1 MLGRV
6 GIRTGSGRYQ
16 LGNGAVDTRQ
26 VVANDPLVGIGVL
39 GPMVVGDDASLSPR
53 DRVVLAALVVRHGA
67 VVSAE
72 TIADALWSDG
82 TPPASWNK
90 VVQGCVMRLRRVLG
104 ASAIETHPTGYRL
117 CVPHDEVDAG
127 RFERLV
133 ARARDL
139 LSLGEPDRA
148 SFALDEAL
156 RLWRGRAFSDLEDW
170 EAGQIE
176 AARLDALR
184 LDAEELQLEA
194 AVRAGRSREILADA
208 QARVAQAPLREHRW
222 MLLALAQH
230 QVGRQGEALRT
241 LHQARQ
247 LLARELGLDPGADL
261 VALES
266 AILRQDPALTTAR
279 LPDASASC
287 PYRGLTAYDVND
299 ADAFHGREP
308 EIGECL
314 ERLRRDGVLVVVGPS
329 GSGKSSLVRAGVAA
343 ALLRDRRRV
352 AVITPGAS
360 PIRTLAST
368 IGSGDAVALVV
379 DQCEEAVTL
388 CPDPDERAR
397 FFNALAAHAATAPLV
412 VGLRADRLGELAAFP
427 GFASLVERG
436 LYLLTA
442 MDAARLRLAIE
453 LPARQAGL
461 LIEPGLVDLLV
472 HEVEGEPGSLPLLS
486 HALAQTWERRE
497 GQTLTVA
504 GYHASGG
511 IRGAVAQT
519 AERVYDRVPSAQR
532 PMLRDLM
539 LRLVSSSP
547 DGEPLRWRLPR
558 RIAAPD
564 ADRVKLV
571 EALTEARLVTSDAE
585 SVELAHESL
594 ARAWPRLREWLD
606 DDVEGQR
613 IWRHLASAAETWDE
627 MGRPDSE
634 LYRGV
639 RLARVLDWYDD
650 TSHTLNPTEREF
662 LDAAERLADVERT
675 AAADEARRT
684 TRTSR
689 RLRALAASV
698 TVLALVATAVGLLA
712 AREARRADDEARAAR
727 THELAASAIGA
738 LREDPSLAKL
748 LAVTAARHGPPSVA
762 VDAALHEAYAADLSV
777 ARWGFSG
784 EVGVLSTALDPSGE
798 RLAAAGM
805 FQGDGVGWTV
815 QVVDPYT
822 DELVWSVDVG
832 ESGAASAF
840 VADPRFADDGSRVVA
855 GVYWDPDSWRRV
867 PVPFDGVDEPRPELL
882 GAHVWDAATG
892 EVIERFDLGRCGGVV
907 NSVSS
912 THVLARTL
920 HGSPGI
926 LDRCAWR
933 EGTVGVELV
942 DRRTGERQVLTTST
956 GPGWSWGERGAAMSA
971 DGRVVAYDDA
981 ATGQVVV
988 IDVTS
993 GSTVARLTAEGLL
1006 DVNADGS
1013 LALVGRDPVEVMDVA
1028 TGSRVATLD
1037 GHRGRVFDARFGPA
1051 GRTVYSV
1058 GDDGTLREWDA
1069 ATGRELFAHAD
1080 AGTGPIAVGADGLI
1094 AVSTHDQQYVTVID
1108 RDRRGE
1114 LGSIATCVGAP
1125 VADTLDLAGG
1135 VVVLHHRC
1143 DGDETSIVVADLG
1156 SGAASTTD
1164 VDRAAGGIALSPDG
1178 SRIVDQALAG
1188 DEVGALS
1195 VRSTDGRDQLVQF
1208 DPLPRERWP
1217 FALRVR
1223 WSYDGRLVAAALQ
1236 DWIGVWDAASGE
1248 LLHVARTGAD
1258 DVVFDVLFTLDSAAL
1273 LATTSDRRITRRT
1286 FADWDRPTTTEV
1298 FVEGSYRMGLVGFA
1312 GDGSLLV
1319 VGAFQANAASTLAWY
1334 DPVTLDQRRL
1344 RQHLHEGTV
1353 TSAALNDDATLLATA
1368 ATDGSV
1374 RVWDTATAALVHDV
1388 PGDGRPVLGVEFDGP
1403 HRLLLAPDG
1412 GGLEL
1417 VTTDSAQLLEL
1428 VTSSLTRGF
1437 TELDCQRFE
1446 FGDDCPTIG
1455 ELLPEPPG
1463 ADALAGTFEVTRTAG
1478 GIVDALTQ
1486 AVIDRYGSA
1495 PTPGSFDDLAAEIA
1509 GTYTIVLDGGRFDVR
1524 RSGTE
1529 EPVCVGS
1536 VVVRDDH
1543 VWLRSERGECYPVK
1557 FLDAD
1562 VDVSDHELRFDPV
1575 RIRTE
1580 FPWWVALASG
1590 PLRRVD

>member
-1 MLGRV
+1 M
-6 GIRTGSGRYQ
+6 
-16 LGNGAVDTRQ
+16 
-26 VVANDPLVGIGVL
+26 VANDPLVGIGVL

-53 DRVVLAALVVRHGA
+53 DRVVLAALVVRRGA

-72 TIADALWSDG
+72 AIADALWSNG
-82 TPPASWNK
+82 APPASWNK
-90 VVQGCVMRLRRVLG
+90 VVQGCVMRLRKVLG
-104 ASAIETHPTGYRL
+104 SSAIETHATGYRL
-117 CVPHDEVDAG
+117 CVPHDEVDAA

-133 ARARDL
+133 ARAREL

-156 RLWRGRAFSDLEDW
+156 GLWRGRAFSDVEDW
-170 EAGQIE
+170 DAGQIE
-176 AARLDALR
+176 AARLDTLR

-194 AVRAGRSREILADA
+194 AVRAGRSREVLADA

-247 LLARELGLDPGADL
+247 LLARELGLEPGADL
-261 VALES
+261 VALEA

-308 EIGECL
+308 EIGDCL

-360 PIRTLAST
+360 PMRALAST
-368 IGSGDAVALVV
+368 IGSGDVTALIV

-388 CPDPDERAR
+388 CTDPDERAR
-397 FFNALAAHAATAPLV
+397 FFGALAAHAATAPLV
-412 VGLRADRLGELAAFP
+412 VGLRADSLGELAAFP

-461 LIEPGLVDLLV
+461 LIEPGLVDVLV

-519 AERVYDRVPSAQR
+519 AERIYDRVPFAQR

-547 DGEPLRWRLPR
+547 DGEPVRWRLPR

-564 ADRVKLV
+564 ADRVRLV

-613 IWRHLASAAETWDE
+613 IWRHLAFAAETWHE

-639 RLARVLDWYDD
+639 RLARVLDWRAD
-650 TSHTLNPTEREF
+650 TSHTLNPTECDF
-662 LDAAERLADVERT
+662 LDAAERLADVERS

-684 TRTSR
+684 VRTNR
-689 RLRALAASV
+689 RLRALAGGV
-698 TVLALVATAVGLLA
+698 TALALVAIAVGIVA
-712 AREARRADDEARAAR
+712 ARHARRADDEARAAR

-748 LAVTAARHGPPSVA
+748 LAVTAARHEPPSVA
-762 VDAALHEAYAADLSV
+762 VDAALHETYAADLSV

-784 EVGVLSTALDPSGE
+784 EVGVLSTALDPTGG
-798 RLAAAGM
+798 RLAAAGI
-805 FQGDGVGWTV
+805 FQGDGAGWTL

-822 DELVWSVDVG
+822 DELAWSVDVG

-840 VADPRFADDGSRVVA
+840 VADPRFADDGTRVVA

-882 GAHVWDAATG
+882 GVHVWDAATG
-892 EVIERFDLGRCGGVV
+892 DVVERYDLGRCGGVV
-907 NSVSS
+907 NAVSA

-920 HGSPGI
+920 HGSPDV

-933 EGTVGVELV
+933 EGTVGAELV
-942 DRRTGERQVLTTST
+942 DRRTGDRQVLTAST
-956 GPGWSWGERGAAMSA
+956 GKGWSWGERGAVLSA
-971 DGRVVAYDDA
+971 DGRVAAYDNGE
-981 ATGQVVV
+981 TGEVVV
-988 IDVTS
+988 VDVTS
-993 GSTVARLTAEGLL
+993 GSTVVRLAAGNVL

-1013 LALVGRDPVEVMDVA
+1013 LALVGRDPVAVIDVGS
-1028 TGSRVATLD
+1028 GSRVVTLE
-1037 GHRGRVFDARFGPA
+1037 GHRGGVLDARFGPA

-1069 ATGRELFAHAD
+1069 TTGRELFAHAN
-1080 AGTGPIAVGADGLI
+1080 AGTGPIAVGADGLV
-1094 AVSTHDQQYVTVID
+1094 AVSTHDQQYVTLID

-1114 LGSIATCVGAP
+1114 LGSIETCIGTP
-1125 VADTLDLAGG
+1125 VADTLDVVGDL
-1135 VVVLHHRC
+1135 VVLHHRC
-1143 DGDETSIVVADLG
+1143 DGEETWILIADLDSGATWTAVAD
-1156 SGAASTTD
+1156 
-1164 VDRAAGGIALSPDG
+1164 RAGGGIALAPDG
-1178 SRIVDQALAG
+1178 TRIVDQALAG
-1188 DEVGALS
+1188 DDVGALS
-1195 VRSTDGRDQLVQF
+1195 VRSPDGRDELVRF
-1208 DPLPRERWP
+1208 DPLPSDGWP
-1217 FALRVR
+1217 FAFRVR
-1223 WSYDGRLVAAALQ
+1223 WSHDGRLVAAALEN
-1236 DWIGVWDAASGE
+1236 WIGVWDAATGE
-1248 LLHVARTGAD
+1248 LLHATRTDDD
-1258 DVVFDVLFTLDSAAL
+1258 DVVFDVLFTPDSAAL

-1286 FADWDRPTTTEV
+1286 FADWDTPTTTEV

-1312 GDGSLLV
+1312 SDGSLLA
-1319 VGAFQANAASTLAWY
+1319 VGAFQANAASTLAWL
-1334 DPVTLDQRRL
+1334 DPVTLDQRRI
-1344 RQHLHEGTV
+1344 RPHLHEGTV
-1353 TSAALNDDATLLATA
+1353 TSVALNDDATLLATA

-1374 RVWDTATAALVHDV
+1374 RVWDTSTAALVHDV
-1388 PGDGRPVLGVEFDGP
+1388 PGDGRPVLGVEFAGP

-1417 VTTDSAQLLEL
+1417 VTTHSAQLLEL
-1428 VTSSLTRGF
+1428 VASSLTRGF

-1446 FGDDCPTIG
+1446 FGADCPTIAD
-1455 ELLPEPPG
+1455 LLPERSG
-1463 ADALAGTFEVTRTAG
+1463 ADALTGKFEVTHTTDDV
-1478 GIVDALTQ
+1478 VDALTH
-1486 AVIDRYGSA
+1486 VVTDRYGSA
-1495 PTPGSFDDLAAEIA
+1495 PMSGSFDDLAAEIA
-1509 GTYTIVLDGGRFDVR
+1509 GTYTLALDGGRFEVR
-1524 RSGTE
+1524 RSGNE
-1529 EPVCVGS
+1529 QPVCVGS

-1543 VWLRSERGECYPVK
+1543 GWLRSERGECYPTK
-1557 FLDAD
+1557 FLDAGFE
-1562 VDVSDHELRFDPV
+1562 VSNDELRFDPV

-1580 FPWWVALASG
+1580 FPWWVVLASE

>member
-1 MLGRV
+1 MVGRA
-6 GIRTGSGRYQ
+6 GIRTGSRRYQ
-16 LGNGAVDTRQ
+16 PGNGPIDTRR

-39 GPMVVGDDASLSPR
+39 GPMVVEHDASLSPR
-53 DRVVLAALVVRHGA
+53 DRVVLSALVVRHGA

-72 TIADALWSDG
+72 TIADALWSG
-82 TPPASWNK
+82 SAPPASWNK
-90 VVQGCVMRLRRVLG
+90 VVQGCVMRLRKVLG
-104 ASAIETHPTGYRL
+104 SSAIETHPTGYRL
-117 CVPHDEVDAG
+117 CVAHDEVDAG

-133 ARARDL
+133 ARAREL

-156 RLWRGRAFSDLEDW
+156 GLWRGRAFSDVEDW

-194 AVRAGRSREILADA
+194 AVRAGRSREVLADA

-241 LHQARQ
+241 LNQARQ
-247 LLARELGLDPGADL
+247 LLARELGLDPSADL
-261 VALES
+261 VALEA

-279 LPDASASC
+279 LPDATASC

-360 PIRTLAST
+360 PMRALASA
-368 IGSGDAVALVV
+368 IGSGHAMALVV

-388 CPDPDERAR
+388 CTDPDERAR
-397 FFNALAAHAATAPLV
+397 FFDALAAHAATAPLV
-412 VGLRADRLGELAAFP
+412 VGLRADSLGELTAFP

-519 AERVYDRVPSAQR
+519 AEKIYGRVPSAQR

-547 DGEPLRWRLPR
+547 DGEPVRWRLPR

-564 ADRVKLV
+564 ADRVRLV

-594 ARAWPRLREWLD
+594 ARAWPRLRDWLD

-639 RLARVLDWYDD
+639 RLARVLEWRDE
-650 TSHTLNPTEREF
+650 TPHTLNSTEREF
-662 LDAAERLADVERT
+662 LDAAERVADVERT
-675 AAADEARRT
+675 AAADEARRAL
-684 TRTSR
+684 RTNR
-689 RLRALAASV
+689 RLRVLATGV
-698 TVLALVATAVGLLA
+698 TVLALVATVGGFVA
-712 AREARRADDEARAAR
+712 ARQARRADDESRAAR

-748 LAVTAARHGPPSVA
+748 LAVTAARHGAPSVA

-784 EVGVLSTALDPSGE
+784 EVGELSTALDPTGA
-798 RLAAAGM
+798 RLAAAGI
-805 FQGDGVGWTV
+805 FQGDGAGWTL
-815 QVVDPYT
+815 QVVDPFT
-822 DELVWSVDVG
+822 DELAWSVDVG

-840 VADPRFADDGSRVVA
+840 VADPHFADDGTRVVA
-855 GVYWDPDSWRRV
+855 GVYWDPDSWRRI

-882 GAHVWDAATG
+882 GAHVWDAVTG
-892 EVIERFDLGRCGGVV
+892 ELVERFALGRCGGVV
-907 NSVSS
+907 NAVSA

-920 HGSPGI
+920 HGSPDV

-942 DRRTGERQVLTTST
+942 DRRTGDRQVLATST

-971 DGRVVAYDDA
+971 DGRVIAYDDGT
-981 ATGQVVV
+981 TGEVVV
-988 IDVTS
+988 VDVTS
-993 GSTVARLTAEGLL
+993 GAPVARLTPGGVL
-1006 DVNADGS
+1006 DVSADGS
-1013 LALVGRDPVEVMDVA
+1013 LALVGRDPVAVVDVA
-1028 TGSRVATLD
+1028 TESHVATLD
-1037 GHRGRVFDARFGPA
+1037 GDSGRVLDARFGPT

-1058 GDDGTLREWDA
+1058 ADDGTLREWDA
-1069 ATGRELFAHAD
+1069 TTGRELFAYSD
-1080 AGTGPIAVGADGLI
+1080 AGTGPIAVGFDGLVTV
-1094 AVSTHDQQYVTVID
+1094 ATHDQQYVTLID

-1114 LGSIATCVGAP
+1114 LGAIATCPGAP
-1125 VADTLDLAGG
+1125 VADTLDVAGD
-1135 VVVLHHRC
+1135 VVVLHQRC
-1143 DGDETSIVVADLG
+1143 HGEETSILVADLE
-1156 SGAASTTD
+1156 SGTTSTT
-1164 VDRAAGGIALSPDG
+1164 VGDRAAGGIALSPDG
-1178 SRIVDQALAG
+1178 TRMVDQALAG
-1188 DEVGALS
+1188 DTVGALS
-1195 VRSTDGRDQLVQF
+1195 VRSPDRSDELVRF
-1208 DPLPRERWP
+1208 DPLPGGEWP

-1223 WSYDGRLVAAALQ
+1223 WSHDGRLVAAALE
-1236 DWIGVWDAASGE
+1236 DWIGVWDAATGE
-1248 LLHVARTGAD
+1248 LLHAAETGGES
-1258 DVVFDVLFTLDSAAL
+1258 VVYDVLFTPDSAAL
-1273 LATTSDRRITRRT
+1273 IAATSDRRITRRT
-1286 FADWDRPTTTEV
+1286 LTDWDTPTTTEV
-1298 FVEGSYRMGLVGFA
+1298 FIEGSYRMGLVGFA
-1312 GDGSLLV
+1312 GDGSLLA
-1319 VGAFQANAASTLAWY
+1319 VGAFQANASSTLAWF
-1334 DPVTLDQRRL
+1334 DPVTLEQRRL
-1344 RQHLHEGTV
+1344 RQHLHEGAV
-1353 TSAALNDDATLLATA
+1353 TSAALTEDGALLATA
-1368 ATDGSV
+1368 ASDGSA

-1388 PGDGRPVLGVEFDGP
+1388 PGDGRPVLGVEFAGP
-1403 HRLLLAPDG
+1403 HRLLVAPSG

-1417 VTTDSAQLLEL
+1417 VTTDSDELLEL

-1437 TELDCQRFE
+1437 TELDCQRFD

-1455 ELLPEPPG
+1455 ELHPDPTG
-1463 ADALAGTFEVTRTAG
+1463 TDALAGEYEIELTVPDLIDKA
-1478 GIVDALTQ
+1478 TQ
-1486 AVIDRYGSA
+1486 AMVDRSGA
-1495 PTPGSFDDLAAEIA
+1495 PPPSGFFDDLAGGLA
-1509 GTYTIVLDGGRFDVR
+1509 GTYRLRLDGGRFDLR
-1524 RSGTE
+1524 RSGSE

-1536 VVVRDDH
+1536 LVMRDNH

-1562 VDVSDHELRFDPV
+1562 VEVSDDQLRFDPV

-1580 FPWWVALASG
+1580 FPWWLVLASE
-1590 PLRRVD
+1590 PLRRVG